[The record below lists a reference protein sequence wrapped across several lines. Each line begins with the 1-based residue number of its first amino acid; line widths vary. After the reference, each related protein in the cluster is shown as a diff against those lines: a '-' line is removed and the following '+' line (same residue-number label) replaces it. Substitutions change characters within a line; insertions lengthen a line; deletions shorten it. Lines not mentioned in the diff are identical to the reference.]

1 MQDAPSQLFARDAMQ
16 NTIQARILAVVCF
29 VAIFNAATIQSS
41 IAQDVAPEKLV
52 VVTWNVE
59 WMYDDDLSDNRSD
72 LSKEQ
77 SAPSRDYWRTKLE
90 NVATALAATSG
101 DIIALQEIE
110 GDQTLIAIA
119 AELRQK
125 HNLSYRHAFIPG
137 SDRFTEQDVGLLF
150 RSGLT
155 QYRRHEQTRE
165 MFDSNNYYNISKH
178 LVGEFSWKS
187 IASPLTVMTV
197 HLRATAEAE
206 DFRIRQAR
214 LARYWLN
221 RELTKGEDVILLG
234 DLNTE
239 HAVGENVGDML
250 ELSGVSDGNEKV
262 ASTPPMIDLLK
273 FLPADRRTT
282 HLILPKAFDRILVS
296 PSLVEDGPGKDWVFK
311 QIEVRSDLVI
321 RGKRDGQEHWD
332 NRLTMPVTE
341 LDTSDHFPLV
351 ATFEQK

>member
-1 MQDAPSQLFARDAMQ
+1 MQLALQFNSLFATAVAAL
-16 NTIQARILAVVCF
+16 TCLA
-29 VAIFNAATIQSS
+29 AAQLSN
-41 IAQDVAPEKLV
+41 AQDVAPEKLV

-77 SAPSRDYWRTKLE
+77 SAPSKEYWQKKLD
-90 NVATALAATSG
+90 NVTTALAATGG

-125 HNLSYRHAFIPG
+125 HKLNYRHAFIPG

-187 IASPLTVMTV
+187 IASPLTVMTA

-206 DFRIRQAR
+206 DFRVRQLR
-214 LARYWLN
+214 LARYWLAPQLN
-221 RELTKGEDVILLG
+221 KGEDVILLG

-239 HAVGENVGDML
+239 HAVGENQGDML
-250 ELSGVSDGNEKV
+250 ELAGAPVGNEKPL
-262 ASTPPMIDLLK
+262 APPMVDLLK
-273 FLPADRRTT
+273 YLPADQRTT
-282 HLILPKAFDRILVS
+282 HLILPRAFDRILVS
-296 PSLVEDGPGKDWVFK
+296 QSLVEDGPDKDWVFK
-311 QIEVRSDLVI
+311 QIEIRKDLVI
-321 RGKRDGQEHWD
+321 HGKHDGQEHWD
-332 NRLTMPVTE
+332 NRLTMPIDE
-341 LDTSDHFPLV
+341 LDSSDHFPLV
-351 ATFEQK
+351 ATFELK

>member
-1 MQDAPSQLFARDAMQ
+1 MQIAIR
-16 NTIQARILAVVCF
+16 ARILGAFCVAAINISAAVRS
-29 VAIFNAATIQSS
+29 TY
-41 IAQDVAPEKLV
+41 AQDEAPAKLV
-52 VVTWNVE
+52 VVSWNVE

-77 SAPSRDYWRTKLE
+77 SAPSKEYWRTKLD
-90 NVATALAATSG
+90 NVAAALAAAGG

-110 GDQTLIAIA
+110 GDQTLFAIA

-125 HNLSYRHAFIPG
+125 YKLNYRHAFIPG

-187 IASPLTVMTV
+187 IASPMTVMTV
-197 HLRATAEAE
+197 HLRATEAAE
-206 DFRIRQAR
+206 DFRVRQAR
-214 LARYWLN
+214 LARHWLN
-221 RELTKGEDVILLG
+221 PQIANGEDVILLG

-239 HAVGENVGDML
+239 HPVGENLGDML
-250 ELSGVSDGNEKV
+250 ELTGTVADVGNEKV
-262 ASTPPMIDLLK
+262 ENAPPLVDLLK
-273 FLPADRRTT
+273 FAPNDHRTT
-282 HLILPKAFDRILVS
+282 HLILPRAFDRILVS
-296 PSLVEDGPGKDWVFK
+296 QSLIDDGPGNDWVFK
-311 QIEVRSDLVI
+311 QIEIRSDLVV
-321 RGKRDGQEHWD
+321 RGKHDGQEHWD
-332 NRLTMPVTE
+332 NRLTMPLAE

-351 ATFEQK
+351 ATFELK

>member
-1 MQDAPSQLFARDAMQ
+1 MQFANHFRIYAPL
-16 NTIQARILAVVCF
+16 LV
-29 VAIFNAATIQSS
+29 VAIICSSAARPTH
-41 IAQDVAPEKLV
+41 AQDNAPDKLV

-77 SAPSRDYWRTKLE
+77 SAPTKEFWRTKLDS
-90 NVATALAATSG
+90 VAAALAATNA

-125 HNLSYRHAFIPG
+125 HKANYRYAFIPG

-165 MFDSNNYYNISKH
+165 MFDGNSYYNISKH
-178 LVGEFSWKS
+178 LVGEFRWKS

-197 HLRATAEAE
+197 HFRATEEAE

-214 LARYWLN
+214 LARYWLKP
-221 RELTKGEDVILLG
+221 EIAKGEDVILLG

-239 HAVGENVGDML
+239 HPVGENLGDML
-250 ELSGVSDGNEKV
+250 ELSGVADVGNEKV
-262 ASTPPMIDLLK
+262 NTSPPLVDLLK
-273 FLPADRRTT
+273 FSPTERRTT
-282 HLILPKAFDRILVS
+282 HLILPRAFDRILVS
-296 PSLVEDGPGKDWVFK
+296 QSLIDDGPGLDWVFK
-311 QIEVRSDLVI
+311 QIEIRSDLVI
-321 RGKRDGQEHWD
+321 RGKHDGQEHWD
-332 NRLTMPVTE
+332 NRLNMPLDE

-351 ATFEQK
+351 ATFELK

>member
-1 MQDAPSQLFARDAMQ
+1 MQIALPFKTVMAFL
-16 NTIQARILAVVCF
+16 
-29 VAIFNAATIQSS
+29 SS
-41 IAQDVAPEKLV
+41 IVLSVAAALPCFAQDDAPEKLV

-77 SAPSRDYWRTKLE
+77 SAPSKAYWQTKLDS
-90 NVATALAATSG
+90 VSAALAATG
-101 DIIALQEIE
+101 ADIIALQEIE

-125 HNLSYRHAFIPG
+125 HKLNYRHAFIPG

-178 LVGEFSWKS
+178 LVGEFNWKS

-214 LARYWLN
+214 LARHWLTPQLN
-221 RELTKGEDVILLG
+221 RGEDVILLG

-239 HAVGENVGDML
+239 HPVDDNQGDML
-250 ELSGVSDGNEKV
+250 ELAGTPESGNTKA
-262 ASTPPMIDLLK
+262 ASPPPMVDLLK
-273 FLPADRRTT
+273 FLPTDQRTT
-282 HLILPKAFDRILVS
+282 HLILPRAFDRMLVS
-296 PSLVEDGPGKDWVFK
+296 QSLIEDGPDKDWVFK
-311 QIEVRSDLVI
+311 QIEVRRELVI
-321 RGKRDGQEHWD
+321 RGKQDGQEHWD
-332 NRLTMPVTE
+332 NRLTLPVDE

-351 ATFEQK
+351 ATFELK

>member
-1 MQDAPSQLFARDAMQ
+1 MQLAIQCKSLFA
-16 NTIQARILAVVCF
+16 TVVTAVTCL
-29 VAIFNAATIQSS
+29 AATQLSN
-41 IAQDVAPEKLV
+41 AQDVAPEKLV

-59 WMYDDDLSDNRSD
+59 WMYDDDLSDNRSE

-77 SAPSRDYWRTKLE
+77 SAPSKDYWQKKLD
-90 NVATALAATSG
+90 NVAASLAATG
-101 DIIALQEIE
+101 ADIIALQEIE

-119 AELRQK
+119 AELRQRHK
-125 HNLSYRHAFIPG
+125 LNYRHAFIPG

-178 LVGEFSWKS
+178 LVGEFNWKS

-206 DFRIRQAR
+206 DFRVRQAR
-214 LARYWLN
+214 LARYWLTPQLN
-221 RELTKGEDVILLG
+221 RGEDVILLG

-239 HAVGENVGDML
+239 HAVDENQGDML
-250 ELSGVSDGNEKV
+250 ELAGTPETGNAKD
-262 ASTPPMIDLLK
+262 ASAPPMVDLLK
-273 FLPADRRTT
+273 FLPADQRTT
-282 HLILPKAFDRILVS
+282 HLILPRAFDRMLVS
-296 PSLVEDGPGKDWVFK
+296 QSLIEDGPNKDWVFK
-311 QIEVRSDLVI
+311 QIEVRSELVI
-321 RGKRDGQEHWD
+321 RGKQDGQEHWD
-332 NRLTMPVTE
+332 NRLTLPIDE

-351 ATFEQK
+351 ATFELK